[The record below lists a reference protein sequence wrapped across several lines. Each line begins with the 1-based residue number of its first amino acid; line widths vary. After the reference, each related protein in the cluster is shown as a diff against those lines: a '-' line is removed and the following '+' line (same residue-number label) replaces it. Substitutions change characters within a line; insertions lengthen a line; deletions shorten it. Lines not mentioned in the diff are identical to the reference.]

1 VRHFYY
7 SPLTTELYPKVN
19 KKSLLSGHFSIIL
32 GLVSEATIL
41 LIASLYE
48 LIILIFDTNLSMQTT
63 PSSVHRHP
71 AKPPTAQTYPPSVPL
86 YVYRELAAELQSTQA
101 KLDALTTQNHQ
112 LEQENQLLRQEITK
126 VVQSV
131 LHLQKFADSSTKPS
145 SHPATP
151 TVGEVKSPAKQ
162 PVTEARPRQQAS
174 RSRSSVVTKV
184 PRGKSHHSE
193 SSVLVEEINPPIPE
207 TVFIEE
213 QEVSYYPPRETEV
226 KEFSGWWL
234 AITIL
239 LIMLT
244 AFGAGYLIVR
254 PLFEHQ
260 NR

>member
-1 VRHFYY
+1 
-7 SPLTTELYPKVN
+7 
-19 KKSLLSGHFSIIL
+19 
-32 GLVSEATIL
+32 
-41 LIASLYE
+41 
-48 LIILIFDTNLSMQTT
+48 MQTT
-63 PSSVHRHP
+63 PSSIHRHP
-71 AKPPTAQTYPPSVPL
+71 AKPPTSQTYPPSVPL
-86 YVYRELAAELQSTQA
+86 YVYRELAAELQSTQV
-101 KLDALTTQNHQ
+101 KLDALTTKNHQ

-126 VVQSV
+126 VVQSF

-145 SHPATP
+145 SHQASP
-151 TVGEVKSPAKQ
+151 TAGVKSPAKQ
-162 PVTEARPRQQAS
+162 PVTEARSRQQAS
-174 RSRSSVVTKV
+174 RSRSSVVTEV
-184 PRGKSHHSE
+184 PRGKSHHPD
-193 SSVLVEEINPPIPE
+193 SSVFVEEINPSIPE

-213 QEVSYYPPRETEV
+213 QEVSYYPPKETEV